1 MEKTK
6 EKNGKYRNCIM
17 KKLIIFISIICLIA
31 VLFCGCGEKNNKD
44 KTEPQISMTQGV
56 DEVAVDELEGNTVVE
71 DFETG
76 SIISVPSSKDNSSS
90 SSGEEEIVDTPSSSS
105 SSSASSGSSS
115 SSSGVS
121 SVESGVD
128 ENLDTMEGYNPW
140 H

>member
-1 MEKTK
+1 
-6 EKNGKYRNCIM
+6 
-17 KKLIIFISIICLIA
+17 
-31 VLFCGCGEKNNKD
+31 
-44 KTEPQISMTQGV
+44 MTQGV
-56 DEVAVDELEGNTVVE
+56 DEVAVDDMEEDTVVV

-105 SSSASSGSSS
+105 SSPASSGSSS

-121 SVESGVD
+121 SVESDVD
-128 ENLDTMEGYNPW
+128 ENRDTMSGYNPW